1 VIEELERVGAGG
13 VSSDLIESVRD
24 GLKDA
29 LSAATQRAYQA
40 DWRTFREWCD
50 QRAVGFLPAHP
61 ATVAAYLRHLEGA
74 GRKVSTISRALA
86 SISEGHKAAGHDSP
100 RSAVVVRKTLQAIR
114 RRLGVAPAQKAP
126 ILAEQLRTMVAGL
139 GSDLQGLRD
148 RALLLV
154 GFSGAFRR
162 SELVALNVE
171 DLTIDDEGLR
181 VTLRRSKTDQE
192 GEGRQVGIPY
202 GSTAKTCPVRALK
215 AWLEAAKID
224 RGPVF
229 RGVLRGAAGD
239 RRASDKAVARA
250 VKRAARRAGLDPSSF
265 AGHSLRAGLATT
277 AAKAGKSERAIM
289 KQTGHRSVAM
299 VRRYIRDAELFSD
312 NAAAGLL

>member
-1 VIEELERVGAGG
+1 MADELEKVETGG
-13 VSSDLIESVRD
+13 LSRDLVESVRD

-40 DWRTFREWCD
+40 DWRAFREWCG
-50 QRAVGFLPAHP
+50 QRGVGFHPAHP

-74 GRKVSTISRALA
+74 GRRVSTISRALA
-86 SISEGHKAAGHDSP
+86 SISEGHKAAGTDSP
-100 RSAVVVRKTLQAIR
+100 RSSMVVRKTLQAIR

-126 ILAEQLRTMVAGL
+126 LLAEQLRTMVLGL
-139 GSDLQGLRD
+139 RSDLQGLRD

-154 GFSGAFRR
+154 GFAGAFRR
-162 SELVALNVE
+162 SELVALNLADVAFR
-171 DLTIDDEGLR
+171 DEGLR
-181 VTLRRSKTDQE
+181 IILRRSKTDQE

-202 GSTAKTCPVRALK
+202 GSMAKACPVRALK

-224 RGPVF
+224 QGPVF
-229 RGVLRGAAGD
+229 RAVQRGAVGQ

-250 VKRAARRAGLDPSSF
+250 VKRAARRAGLDPAVF
-265 AGHSLRAGLATT
+265 AGHSLRAGLATS

-299 VRRYIRDAELFSD
+299 VRRYIREAELFQE